1 MNLKITSKSTEYFL
15 FGRILPRMTSIDEK
29 ASNFEHKDET
39 LHQVVANILKKI
51 ELLKDFVSLYL
62 RRKEVGPDIIELE
75 NRLPNAQQLL
85 FECNAVLKT
94 FETTVVKEYADLL
107 ETMRRQQMAMLFL
120 LSEIQKK
127 SHSARELKERSPL
140 LSVKQ
145 KNNQVSLKGNRFA
158 YKTYTPFS
166 PSK

>member
-85 FECNAVLKT
+85 FECNAVLKS

-120 LSEIQKK
+120 LGEIQKK

-158 YKTYTPFS
+158 YKT
-166 PSK
+166 